1 MRGQRETKKPS
12 PTSGGLSRRH
22 IRGRESGHGGVVM
35 VGAAMPKPAEQPEG
49 GGERVSLIPR
59 KLYVFLA
66 DRMAGTSPEYIMCFP
81 PLGLG
86 Y

>member
-1 MRGQRETKKPS
+1 MVRG
-12 PTSGGLSRRH
+12 GGGWSKTWAMAMPASSIPRPKERNSNGWYKGWPG
-22 IRGRESGHGGVVM
+22 RGGGGVWIRFH
-35 VGAAMPKPAEQPEG
+35 E
-49 GGERVSLIPR
+49 

>member
-1 MRGQRETKKPS
+1 MAMAM
-12 PTSGGLSRRH
+12 
-22 IRGRESGHGGVVM
+22 VVM
-35 VGAAMPKPAEQPEG
+35 VVVVVVVVVAVMVVVAAAKLAERL
-49 GGERVSLIPR
+49 ERVRERGGLGVGRVSSIPR

>member
-1 MRGQRETKKPS
+1 MTKSAEEPERERKRE
-12 PTSGGLSRRH
+12 RR
-22 IRGRESGHGGVVM
+22 
-35 VGAAMPKPAEQPEG
+35 
-49 GGERVSLIPR
+49 ERVSSIPR

>member
-1 MRGQRETKKPS
+1 
-12 PTSGGLSRRH
+12 
-22 IRGRESGHGGVVM
+22 
-35 VGAAMPKPAEQPEG
+35 MPKSAEQSG
-49 GGERVSLIPR
+49 VATRVSSIPR

>member
-1 MRGQRETKKPS
+1 MVENV
-12 PTSGGLSRRH
+12 GGGDASVRRVGG
-22 IRGRESGHGGVVM
+22 GRE
-35 VGAAMPKPAEQPEG
+35 EG
-49 GGERVSLIPR
+49 GREKLEGWVRVVSRVDSIPR

>member
-1 MRGQRETKKPS
+1 M
-12 PTSGGLSRRH
+12 GGRRWWD
-22 IRGRESGHGGVVM
+22 
-35 VGAAMPKPAEQPEG
+35 AEA
-49 GGERVSLIPR
+49 GEVKRVSSIPR

-81 PLGLG
+81 PLGPG

>member
-1 MRGQRETKKPS
+1 MRETPNDGVEGVEGLVGWRV
-12 PTSGGLSRRH
+12 GGRSD
-22 IRGRESGHGGVVM
+22 S
-35 VGAAMPKPAEQPEG
+35 
-49 GGERVSLIPR
+49 IPR